1 MKVEATEG
9 VRERGK
15 ENRRSEKME
24 LILLSDETKEA
35 CGVMRL
41 EEEECWIYDPVTRR
55 KKFRLAG
62 AKYDAE
68 FTLPGMSEEKRLS
81 YCPKAG
87 ALFYCT
93 TDGLVYLGD
102 GETVG
107 GKVFEQASSAVNTT
121 TEFEVFATDAV
132 IPGGTVDPD
141 TGIAW
146 ASDVPAGM
154 EQKLKIRC
162 DVLAENSDVV
172 IDWGDGVRTVLR
184 NGEFESFDASDW
196 NVGEMVYVVSH
207 KYTVPGRYR
216 VVIRG
221 KEYFGFQQ
229 VEGFNIVSRIFSK
242 GYPLAECVQNLS
254 VSCRWSPKL
263 QTVVFP
269 TGAQM
274 FANVHNAY
282 GMFANCPNLVSVTN
296 CQTKFRLTRDVSSMF
311 QECFALKKC
320 DFQLPA
326 NALKKSNCGRVF
338 YKCVNLE
345 ANIASLF
352 PDRGFE
358 GKTMELSGCFSYC
371 GKLTG
376 TVPAE
381 KLWDDTSIRWNA
393 RDCFTGCSAAI
404 REQVPTPWGGT
415 LEEFNAVSGEWSK
428 VVSGDGNKV
437 LGDYSS
443 ADGYANKVSGTISSA
458 HGLSNDLSGDSTH
471 AIGESN
477 ELAAFGACAI
487 GSGNE
492 IVESGQGAIA
502 IGGSNKGISGID
514 AVVIG
519 AGNRD
524 VSGNRS
530 VTIGFNAGC
539 DAEQGIAIGTKAG
552 AAAKNRGGVFLPG
565 HEIRVRELDPLGD
578 GETEFLPCYRHTYRG
593 QSLPFAV
600 ERTLTGDRAVTPDVN
615 HMSRLVLKGT
625 GTATL
630 VPNNL
635 MDGDKLEIIYNANE
649 VTLNYPASW
658 IGTIE
663 GHGVTVVEIERFLGK
678 TFIATKY
685 HE

>member
-1 MKVEATEG
+1 MGYAWEAELKVEATEG

-24 LILLSDETKEA
+24 LILLSDETQEA

-68 FTLPGMSEEKRLS
+68 FTLPGMCEEKRLS

-107 GKVFEQASSAVNTT
+107 GKVFEPASSVVNTT

-132 IPGGTVDPD
+132 IPAGTVDPD

-172 IDWGDGVRTVLR
+172 IDWGDGGRTVLR
-184 NGEFESFDASDW
+184 NGEFESFDDSDW
-196 NVGEMVYVVSH
+196 DVGEMVYVVSH

-242 GYPLAECVQNLS
+242 GYPVAECVQNLS
-254 VSCRWSPKL
+254 VSCRWAPKL
-263 QTVVFP
+263 QKVVFP
-269 TGAQM
+269 TGTQM
-274 FANVHNAY
+274 FANVHNVY
-282 GMFANCPNLVSVTN
+282 GMFANCQNLVSVTN

-311 QECFALKKC
+311 QECPALKEC

-345 ANIASLF
+345 ADIASLF

-358 GKTMELSGCFSYC
+358 GKTMELSGCFSCC

-404 REQVPTPWGGT
+404 REQVPTSWGGT
-415 LEEFNAVSGEWSK
+415 MEEYNTVTGEWSA
-428 VVSGDGNKV
+428 VVSGDGNTV
-437 LGDYSS
+437 SGDYSS
-443 ADGYANKVSGTISSA
+443 ADGYQNTVSGSIATA
-458 HGLSNDLSGDSTH
+458 HGLSNELTGDSTH
-471 AIGESN
+471 AIGGSN
-477 ELAAFGACAI
+477 NIAAFGGIAV
-487 GSGNE
+487 GLGNE
-492 IVESGQGAIA
+492 IKEAGQGAVA
-502 IGGSNKGISGID
+502 IGGGNKNI
-514 AVVIG
+514 
-519 AGNRD
+519 
-524 VSGNRS
+524 
-530 VTIGFNAGC
+530 
-539 DAEQGIAIGTKAG
+539 
-552 AAAKNRGGVFLPG
+552 
-565 HEIRVRELDPLGD
+565 
-578 GETEFLPCYRHTYRG
+578 
-593 QSLPFAV
+593 
-600 ERTLTGDRAVTPDVN
+600 
-615 HMSRLVLKGT
+615 
-625 GTATL
+625 
-630 VPNNL
+630 
-635 MDGDKLEIIYNANE
+635 
-649 VTLNYPASW
+649 
-658 IGTIE
+658 
-663 GHGVTVVEIERFLGK
+663 K
-678 TFIATKY
+678 TTTT
-685 HE
+685 